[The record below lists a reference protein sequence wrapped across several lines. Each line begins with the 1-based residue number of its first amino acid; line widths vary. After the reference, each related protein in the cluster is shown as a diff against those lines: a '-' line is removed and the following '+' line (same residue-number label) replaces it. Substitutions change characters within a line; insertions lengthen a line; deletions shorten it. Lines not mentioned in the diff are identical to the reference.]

1 MRRAFALF
9 GFLSMLTLAAASFIV
24 LPNGVSKANVVNA
37 TFLIPASDGYGVADC
52 LTGAN
57 HCGRIV
63 ADAWC
68 ESHGFSRAETFGL
81 AVEDVTGSTATTA
94 ATPPSRSQRPISITC
109 EN

>member
-1 MRRAFALF
+1 MRRAVALT
-9 GFLSMLTLAAASFIV
+9 GFLSMLSLTAASFIV
-24 LPNGVSKANVVNA
+24 LPNGASRANVVNA

-63 ADAWC
+63 ANAWC
-68 ESHGFSRAETFGL
+68 EAHGFSRAETFGH
-81 AVEDVTGSTATTA
+81 AVEDVTGSTEA
-94 ATPPSRSQRPISITC
+94 AMSSRTSRPIAITC

>member
-1 MRRAFALF
+1 MRRAIALS
-9 GFLSMLTLAAASFIV
+9 GFVSMLTLTAASFVV
-24 LPNGVSKANVVNA
+24 LPNGASRANVVNA

-63 ADAWC
+63 ANAWC
-68 ESHGFSRAETFGL
+68 EAHGFSRAETFGH
-81 AVEDVTGSTATTA
+81 AIEDVTGSTEATMS
-94 ATPPSRSQRPISITC
+94 SRSARPIAITC

>member
-24 LPNGVSKANVVNA
+24 LPNGTSKANVVNA

-52 LTGAN
+52 LIGGN
-57 HCGRIV
+57 DCGRIV
-63 ADAWC
+63 ANAWC
-68 ESHGFSRAETFGL
+68 EAHGFSRAETFGV
-81 AVEDVTGSTATTA
+81 AVEDVTGSTTITA
-94 ATPPSRSQRPISITC
+94 PSRSQRPISITC

>member
-1 MRRAFALF
+1 MRRAIALT
-9 GFLSMLTLAAASFIV
+9 GFLSMLSLTAASLIV
-24 LPNGVSKANVVNA
+24 LPNGASRANVVNA

-63 ADAWC
+63 ANAWC
-68 ESHGFSRAETFGL
+68 EAHGFSRAETFGH
-81 AVEDVTGSTATTA
+81 AVEDVTGSTQA
-94 ATPPSRSQRPISITC
+94 AMSNRSARPIAITC

>member
-1 MRRAFALF
+1 MRRAIALT
-9 GFLSMLTLAAASFIV
+9 GFLSMLSLTAASFIV
-24 LPNGVSKANVVNA
+24 LPNGASRANVVNA

-63 ADAWC
+63 ANAWC
-68 ESHGFSRAETFGL
+68 EAHGFSRAETYGH
-81 AVEDVTGSTATTA
+81 AIEDVTGSTEATM
-94 ATPPSRSQRPISITC
+94 SKRSSRPIAITC